1 MGLVFSVV
9 SSAEAEFPS
18 ELEAAGNG
26 EIIEGNEVEARKNAT
41 FDALSNA
48 LVDYLV
54 EGLGDDLMRENAS
67 LINRKVLPRA
77 EDLVENFVVLSE
89 ESTDGTFSVFLSVKF
104 NRDLVESLLRDS
116 GVPLDRSETTHVY
129 SPQATDLS
137 EAELLSVVLEGD
149 GALVDSFSLERY
161 MVENVRGVVSVRTA
175 RLAETRVVFD
185 VAFRGNPSVLAGRL
199 AGGWAPFQVESI
211 FDGGNTIHVRQP
223 GYTSPPDALQHSSE
237 KNTQ

>member
-9 SSAEAEFPS
+9 SAAEAEFRS

-26 EIIEGNEVEARKNAT
+26 EIVEGNEVEARKNAT

-48 LVDYLV
+48 LVDYLE
-54 EGLGDDLMRENAS
+54 EGLGDEVMREYAS

-77 EDLVENFVVLSE
+77 EDLVENFVVISE

-104 NRDLVESLLRDS
+104 NWDLVEDLLRDS
-116 GVPLDRSETTHVY
+116 GVPLDRGENTRVY

-137 EAELLSVVLEGD
+137 GGELLSVVLEGD
-149 GALVDSFSLERY
+149 GALADSLSLERY
-161 MVENVRGVVSVRTA
+161 MLENVPGVVSVRTA
-175 RLAETRVVFD
+175 RLAQSRVGFE
-185 VAFRGNPSVLAGRL
+185 VAFRGDPSVLAERL
-199 AGGWAPFQVESI
+199 SGGWAPFQVESI
-211 FDGGNTIHVRQP
+211 FDGGNTIRVRQR
-223 GYTSPPDALQHSSE
+223 GYTRPPDVLQQSSE